1 MMEYQGR
8 YPIFDPS
15 RMKTYPVRT
24 RQNKVTLDDIVLPE
38 QVDAAQI
45 ELDTETRD
53 LVHIVADQIVAAR
66 RTGHP
71 VIWFTGAHLIKNG
84 LGRLLADLVERGIVT
99 LVAGQM
105 ATAIH
110 DFELALV
117 GETSEDV
124 PQALEQGR
132 FGMAYEFAYQN
143 TAMQLGDRYR
153 LGLGESLGRMMVD
166 EAFRTEV
173 LELVGRPDAPSEFHY
188 PEVSVIHACYQ
199 AQIPLTIHAGI
210 GTDVLDQHPS
220 FDGRAKGGCS
230 GRDFLI
236 YTREVTQLTG
246 GGVILN
252 VGSAVTG
259 PEVLLKAVSMA
270 ANTGAVPHGIVTADF
285 DLRDYAPEKMTDEAD
300 THYYFRDQKSVVTR
314 IPDAF
319 EGIGYYVQGNQ
330 VQTIPLLYALILDQW
345 DNGESDG

>member
-1 MMEYQGR
+1 MMDYQGR
-8 YPIFDPS
+8 YPIFNPG
-15 RMKTYPVRT
+15 RIETYPVRT
-24 RQNKVTLDDIVLPE
+24 RQNKVTLDDIVSPE
-38 QVDAAQI
+38 TVDEAAIEIDAA
-45 ELDTETRD
+45 TRER
-53 LVHIVADQIVAAR
+53 VYQVANQIVAAR
-66 RTGHP
+66 RTGQP
-71 VIWFTGAHLIKNG
+71 VIWFTGGHLIKNG
-84 LGRLLADLVERGIVT
+84 LGRLLADLVDRGIVT

-110 DFELALV
+110 DFELALF

-124 PQALEQGR
+124 PRALEQGR
-132 FGMAYEFAYQN
+132 FGMAYEFTYQN
-143 TAMQLGDRYR
+143 TAMQLGDRYQ

-166 EAFRTEV
+166 PAFREEV
-173 LELVGRPDAPSEFHY
+173 LAIVGRPEAPTEFQY

-199 AQIPLTIHAGI
+199 AQIPMTVHVGI

-220 FDGRAKGGCS
+220 FDGRVKGGCS

-236 YTREVTQLTG
+236 YTQEVTRLTA

-270 ANTGAVPHGIVTADF
+270 ANTGAVPRGLVTADF

-330 VQTIPLLYALILDQW
+330 VETIPLLYALIRDQW
-345 DNGESDG
+345 DHGE